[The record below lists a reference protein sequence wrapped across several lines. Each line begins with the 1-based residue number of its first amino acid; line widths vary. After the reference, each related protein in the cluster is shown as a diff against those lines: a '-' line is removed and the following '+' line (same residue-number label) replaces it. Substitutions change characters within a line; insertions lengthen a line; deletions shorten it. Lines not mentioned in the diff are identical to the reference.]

1 MPTYKEMYLTLIRAQ
16 CDAISILQEA
26 HQKAEELLL
35 SADVPEYLR
44 VLRFT
49 SDNSPAQEA
58 PSEGET
64 VYDRFQKNPN
74 MDIHCLHLSG
84 RIYNALKYQFGERGR
99 GYVPMIK
106 DILSIESYEQ
116 LRKIRNLGKKSY
128 LELITKM
135 QEVGFT
141 DWSEQM
147 FNSAKRVLQN
157 RK

>member
-16 CDAISILQEA
+16 CDAILILQEA
-26 HQKAEELLL
+26 HQKAEDLLL

-49 SDNSPAQEA
+49 SDNSPTQETS
-58 PSEGET
+58 SESET
-64 VYDRFQKNPN
+64 IYDRFQKNPDL
-74 MDIHCLHLSG
+74 DIHCLNLSG
-84 RIYNALKYQFGERGR
+84 RIHNALKYWFGERGR
-99 GYVPMIK
+99 DYVPTIK
-106 DILSIESYEQ
+106 DVLSIESYEQ

-135 QEVGFT
+135 QEAGFA

-147 FNSAKRVLQN
+147 FNSAKQIF